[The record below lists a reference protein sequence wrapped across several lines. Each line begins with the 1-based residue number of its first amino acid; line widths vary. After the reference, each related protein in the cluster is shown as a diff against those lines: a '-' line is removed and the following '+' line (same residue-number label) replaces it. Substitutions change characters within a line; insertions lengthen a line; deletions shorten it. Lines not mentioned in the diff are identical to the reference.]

1 MKTKKSP
8 FLSHHTSTPLAPLLG
23 MSKGLISNKF
33 IGQNYNN
40 HLLNVIIKFYDLQMV
55 MMLKQKSLITLIIGM
70 ALVVVISNI
79 AVSYPIND
87 WLTWGALTYPIAFL
101 VTDMT
106 NRLFGVSRARTVV
119 YAGFLIGVI
128 LSLWA
133 ADMRIALASGSAFLI
148 AQLLDIT
155 IFDKLRQKTWWKA
168 PLISTIISSAVDTL
182 LFFSIAFVATGL
194 PWVTWAIG
202 DYGAKLAMAAILLM
216 PFRFFLSLI
225 PSNPNKSFDQA

>member
-1 MKTKKSP
+1 
-8 FLSHHTSTPLAPLLG
+8 

-40 HLLNVIIKFYDLQMV
+40 HLLNVITKFYDVQMV

-106 NRLFGVSRARTVV
+106 NRLFGVARARTVV

>member
-1 MKTKKSP
+1 
-8 FLSHHTSTPLAPLLG
+8 

-33 IGQNYNN
+33 IGQDYNN
-40 HLLNVIIKFYDLQMV
+40 HLLNVIIKFYDVQMV

-106 NRLFGVSRARTVV
+106 NRLFGVARARTVV

-182 LFFSIAFVATGL
+182 LFFSIAFIATGL

-225 PSNPNKSFDQA
+225 PSNTNKSFDQA

>member
-1 MKTKKSP
+1 
-8 FLSHHTSTPLAPLLG
+8 

-40 HLLNVIIKFYDLQMV
+40 HLLNVITKFYDVQMV

-87 WLTWGALTYPIAFL
+87 WLTWGALTYPVAFL

>member
-1 MKTKKSP
+1 
-8 FLSHHTSTPLAPLLG
+8 

-33 IGQNYNN
+33 IGQDYNN
-40 HLLNVIIKFYDLQMV
+40 HLLNVIIKFYDVQMV
-55 MMLKQKSLITLIIGM
+55 MILKQKSLITLIIGM

-101 VTDMT
+101 VTDIT
-106 NRLFGVSRARTVV
+106 NRLFGVARARTVV
-119 YAGFLIGVI
+119 YAGFLMGVI

-202 DYGAKLAMAAILLM
+202 DYGAKLAMAAVLLM

-225 PSNPNKSFDQA
+225 PSNPNKSLDQA

>member
-1 MKTKKSP
+1 
-8 FLSHHTSTPLAPLLG
+8 

-33 IGQNYNN
+33 IGQDYNN
-40 HLLNVIIKFYDLQMV
+40 HLLNVIFKFYDVQMV

-101 VTDMT
+101 VTDIT
-106 NRLFGVSRARTVV
+106 NRLFGVARARTVV

-182 LFFSIAFVATGL
+182 LFFSIAFIATGL

>member
-1 MKTKKSP
+1 
-8 FLSHHTSTPLAPLLG
+8 

-33 IGQNYNN
+33 IGQDYNN
-40 HLLNVIIKFYDLQMV
+40 HLLNVIIKFYDVQMV

-101 VTDMT
+101 VTDIT
-106 NRLFGVSRARTVV
+106 NRLFGVARARTVV

-182 LFFSIAFVATGL
+182 LFFSIAFIATGL

-225 PSNPNKSFDQA
+225 PSNPNKSLDQA

>member
-1 MKTKKSP
+1 
-8 FLSHHTSTPLAPLLG
+8 

-40 HLLNVIIKFYDLQMV
+40 HLLNVITKFYDVQTV

>member
-1 MKTKKSP
+1 
-8 FLSHHTSTPLAPLLG
+8 

-40 HLLNVIIKFYDLQMV
+40 HLLNVITKFYDVQIV

-101 VTDMT
+101 VTDIT
-106 NRLFGVSRARTVV
+106 NRLFGVARARTVV

-182 LFFSIAFVATGL
+182 LFFSIAFIATGL

-225 PSNPNKSFDQA
+225 PSNPNKSLDQA

>member
-1 MKTKKSP
+1 
-8 FLSHHTSTPLAPLLG
+8 

-40 HLLNVIIKFYDLQMV
+40 HLLNVIIKFYDVQMV
-55 MMLKQKSLITLIIGM
+55 MMVKQKSLIALIIGM

-101 VTDMT
+101 VTDIT
-106 NRLFGVSRARTVV
+106 NRLFGVARARTVV

-225 PSNPNKSFDQA
+225 TSNPNKSFDQA

>member
-1 MKTKKSP
+1 
-8 FLSHHTSTPLAPLLG
+8 

-33 IGQNYNN
+33 IGQDYNN
-40 HLLNVIIKFYDLQMV
+40 HLLNVIIKFYDVQMV

-106 NRLFGVSRARTVV
+106 NRLFGVARARTVV

-225 PSNPNKSFDQA
+225 PSNPNKSLDQA

>member
-1 MKTKKSP
+1 
-8 FLSHHTSTPLAPLLG
+8 

-40 HLLNVIIKFYDLQMV
+40 HLLNVITKFYDVQTV

-87 WLTWGALTYPIAFL
+87 WLTWGAFTYPTAFL
-101 VTDMT
+101 VTDIT
-106 NRLFGVSRARTVV
+106 NRLFGVARARTVV

-155 IFDKLRQKTWWKA
+155 IFDKLRKKTWWKA

-182 LFFSIAFVATGL
+182 LFFSIAFIATGL

>member
-1 MKTKKSP
+1 
-8 FLSHHTSTPLAPLLG
+8 

-33 IGQNYNN
+33 IGQDYNN
-40 HLLNVIIKFYDLQMV
+40 HLLNVIIKFYDVQMV

-106 NRLFGVSRARTVV
+106 NRLFGVARARTVV

-216 PFRFFLSLI
+216 PFRFFLSLL
-225 PSNPNKSFDQA
+225 PSNPNKSLDQA

>member
-1 MKTKKSP
+1 
-8 FLSHHTSTPLAPLLG
+8 

-40 HLLNVIIKFYDLQMV
+40 HLLNVIIKFYDVQMV

-101 VTDMT
+101 VTDIT
-106 NRLFGVSRARTVV
+106 NRLFGVARARTVV
-119 YAGFLIGVI
+119 YAGFLMGVI

>member
-1 MKTKKSP
+1 
-8 FLSHHTSTPLAPLLG
+8 

-40 HLLNVIIKFYDLQMV
+40 HLLNVITKFYDVQTV

-106 NRLFGVSRARTVV
+106 NRLFGVARARTVV

-168 PLISTIISSAVDTL
+168 PLISTIVSSAVDTL

>member
-1 MKTKKSP
+1 
-8 FLSHHTSTPLAPLLG
+8 

-40 HLLNVIIKFYDLQMV
+40 HLLNVITKFYDVQMV

-101 VTDMT
+101 VTDIT
-106 NRLFGVSRARTVV
+106 NRLFGVARARTVV
-119 YAGFLIGVI
+119 YAGFLMGVI

-182 LFFSIAFVATGL
+182 LFFSIAFLATGL

-225 PSNPNKSFDQA
+225 PSNPNKSVDQA

>member
-1 MKTKKSP
+1 
-8 FLSHHTSTPLAPLLG
+8 

-40 HLLNVIIKFYDLQMV
+40 HLLNVITKFYDVQIV

-101 VTDMT
+101 VTDIT
-106 NRLFGVSRARTVV
+106 NRLFGVARARTVV

-182 LFFSIAFVATGL
+182 LFFSIAFIATGL

>member
-1 MKTKKSP
+1 
-8 FLSHHTSTPLAPLLG
+8 

-33 IGQNYNN
+33 IGQDYNN
-40 HLLNVIIKFYDLQMV
+40 HLLNVIIKFYDVQMV

-101 VTDMT
+101 VTDIT
-106 NRLFGVSRARTVV
+106 NRLFGVARARTVV

-182 LFFSIAFVATGL
+182 LFFSIAFIATGL

>member
-1 MKTKKSP
+1 
-8 FLSHHTSTPLAPLLG
+8 

-40 HLLNVIIKFYDLQMV
+40 HLLNVITKFYDVQMV

-106 NRLFGVSRARTVV
+106 NRLFGVARARTVV

-182 LFFSIAFVATGL
+182 LFFSIAFIATGL

>member
-1 MKTKKSP
+1 
-8 FLSHHTSTPLAPLLG
+8 

-40 HLLNVIIKFYDLQMV
+40 HLLNVIIKFYDVQMV
-55 MMLKQKSLITLIIGM
+55 MILKQKSLITLIIGM

-106 NRLFGVSRARTVV
+106 NRLFGVARARTVV

-182 LFFSIAFVATGL
+182 LFFSIAFLATGL

-202 DYGAKLAMAAILLM
+202 DYGAKLAMAAVLLM

>member
-1 MKTKKSP
+1 
-8 FLSHHTSTPLAPLLG
+8 

-40 HLLNVIIKFYDLQMV
+40 HLLNVITKFYDVQIV

-106 NRLFGVSRARTVV
+106 NRLFGVARARTVV

-168 PLISTIISSAVDTL
+168 PLISTILSSAVDTL
-182 LFFSIAFVATGL
+182 LFFSIAFIATGL

>member
-1 MKTKKSP
+1 
-8 FLSHHTSTPLAPLLG
+8 

-33 IGQNYNN
+33 IGQDYNN
-40 HLLNVIIKFYDLQMV
+40 HLLNVIIKFYDVQMV

-106 NRLFGVSRARTVV
+106 NRLFGVARARTVV

-225 PSNPNKSFDQA
+225 PSTPNKSFDQA

>member
-1 MKTKKSP
+1 
-8 FLSHHTSTPLAPLLG
+8 

-40 HLLNVIIKFYDLQMV
+40 HLLNVIIKFYDVQMV
-55 MMLKQKSLITLIIGM
+55 MVLKQKSLITLIIGM

-101 VTDMT
+101 VTDIT
-106 NRLFGVSRARTVV
+106 NRLFGVARARTVV

>member
-1 MKTKKSP
+1 
-8 FLSHHTSTPLAPLLG
+8 

-40 HLLNVIIKFYDLQMV
+40 HLLNVIIKFYDVQMV
-55 MMLKQKSLITLIIGM
+55 MLKQKSLITLIIGM

-101 VTDMT
+101 VTDIT
-106 NRLFGVSRARTVV
+106 NRLFGVARARTVV

-225 PSNPNKSFDQA
+225 TSDSNKSFDQA

>member
-1 MKTKKSP
+1 
-8 FLSHHTSTPLAPLLG
+8 

-33 IGQNYNN
+33 IGQDYNN
-40 HLLNVIIKFYDLQMV
+40 HLLNVIIKFYDVQMV

-87 WLTWGALTYPIAFL
+87 WLTWGALIYPIAFL

>member
-1 MKTKKSP
+1 MI
-8 FLSHHTSTPLAPLLG
+8 LNQ
-23 MSKGLISNKF
+23 KGLIA
-33 IGQNYNN
+33 
-40 HLLNVIIKFYDLQMV
+40 
-55 MMLKQKSLITLIIGM
+55 LIIGM

-128 LSLWA
+128 LSLCS
-133 ADMRIALASGSAFLI
+133 ADLRIALASGSAFLI

-168 PLISTIISSAVDTL
+168 PLISTVISSAVDTL
-182 LFFSIAFVATGL
+182 LFFSIAFMATGL
-194 PWVTWAIG
+194 PWITWAIG

-216 PFRFFLSLI
+216 PFRFFVSLV
-225 PSNPNKSFDQA
+225 PTNSNKSFDQV

>member
-1 MKTKKSP
+1 
-8 FLSHHTSTPLAPLLG
+8 

-33 IGQNYNN
+33 IGQDYNN
-40 HLLNVIIKFYDLQMV
+40 HLLNVITKFYDVQMV

-106 NRLFGVSRARTVV
+106 NRLFGVARARTVV

-182 LFFSIAFVATGL
+182 LFFSIAFIATGL

>member
-1 MKTKKSP
+1 
-8 FLSHHTSTPLAPLLG
+8 

-33 IGQNYNN
+33 IGQDYNN
-40 HLLNVIIKFYDLQMV
+40 HLLNVIIKFYDVQMV

-106 NRLFGVSRARTVV
+106 NRLFGVARARTVV

-194 PWVTWAIG
+194 QWVTWAIG

-225 PSNPNKSFDQA
+225 PSNPNKSLDQA

>member
-1 MKTKKSP
+1 
-8 FLSHHTSTPLAPLLG
+8 

-40 HLLNVIIKFYDLQMV
+40 HLLNVIIKLYDVQMV

-106 NRLFGVSRARTVV
+106 NRLFGVARARTVV

>member
-1 MKTKKSP
+1 MI
-8 FLSHHTSTPLAPLLG
+8 LNQ
-23 MSKGLISNKF
+23 KGLIA
-33 IGQNYNN
+33 
-40 HLLNVIIKFYDLQMV
+40 LV
-55 MMLKQKSLITLIIGM
+55 IGM

-128 LSLWA
+128 LSLLA

-225 PSNPNKSFDQA
+225 PSNPNKSYDQA

>member
-1 MKTKKSP
+1 
-8 FLSHHTSTPLAPLLG
+8 

-40 HLLNVIIKFYDLQMV
+40 HLLNVITKFYDVQTV

-87 WLTWGALTYPIAFL
+87 WLTWGAFTYPTAFL
-101 VTDMT
+101 VTDIT
-106 NRLFGVSRARTVV
+106 NRLFGVARARTVV

-182 LFFSIAFVATGL
+182 LFFSIAFIATGL

>member
-1 MKTKKSP
+1 MI
-8 FLSHHTSTPLAPLLG
+8 LNQ
-23 MSKGLISNKF
+23 KGLIA
-33 IGQNYNN
+33 
-40 HLLNVIIKFYDLQMV
+40 
-55 MMLKQKSLITLIIGM
+55 LILGM

-101 VTDMT
+101 VTDIT

-119 YAGFLIGVI
+119 YAGFFIGVI

-168 PLISTIISSAVDTL
+168 PLISTIIASAVDTL

-225 PSNPNKSFDQA
+225 PSNPNKSYDQA

>member
-1 MKTKKSP
+1 
-8 FLSHHTSTPLAPLLG
+8 

-40 HLLNVIIKFYDLQMV
+40 HLLNVIIKFYDVQMV

-225 PSNPNKSFDQA
+225 TSNPNKSFDQA

>member
-8 FLSHHTSTPLAPLLG
+8 SLSHHTSTPLAFLLG

-40 HLLNVIIKFYDLQMV
+40 HLLNVIIKFYDVQMV

-106 NRLFGVSRARTVV
+106 NRLFGVARARTVV

-182 LFFSIAFVATGL
+182 LFFSIAFIATGL

>member
-8 FLSHHTSTPLAPLLG
+8 SLSHHTSTPLAFLLG

-40 HLLNVIIKFYDLQMV
+40 HLLNVITKFYDVQMV

-106 NRLFGVSRARTVV
+106 NRLFGVARARTVV